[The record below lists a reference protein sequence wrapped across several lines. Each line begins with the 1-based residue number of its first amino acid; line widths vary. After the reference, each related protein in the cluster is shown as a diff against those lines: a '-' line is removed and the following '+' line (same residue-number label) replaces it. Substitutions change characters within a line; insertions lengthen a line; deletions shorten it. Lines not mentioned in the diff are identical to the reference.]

1 MTTGHEQSSCYAAQL
16 QIDSFLDGELSNG
29 HEQGFLAH
37 VGGCVECAQ
46 ELRYAQ
52 QLYEAVMDLPSV
64 DCGAAFDARV
74 DALIAGREPRSA
86 QGESRIA
93 QGRQRNTSLLESF
106 FDVLRGR
113 GAWSA
118 TAMGLCAV
126 VVAVVVTLLATNDG
140 RATRQEA
147 PQIAEAVVERATPAT
162 TFDAADVRVALEEL
176 NTAIDY
182 LNRVSRQ
189 TEEMI
194 GERFVVLPLQQSISG
209 SLRRASFERDAD
221 AQGPI

>member
-1 MTTGHEQSSCYAAQL
+1 
-16 QIDSFLDGELSNG
+16 
-29 HEQGFLAH
+29 
-37 VGGCVECAQ
+37 
-46 ELRYAQ
+46 
-52 QLYEAVMDLPSV
+52 
-64 DCGAAFDARV
+64 
-74 DALIAGREPRSA
+74 
-86 QGESRIA
+86 
-93 QGRQRNTSLLESF
+93 
-106 FDVLRGR
+106 
-113 GAWSA
+113 
-118 TAMGLCAV
+118 
-126 VVAVVVTLLATNDG
+126 VTLLATNDG